1 MRKLIQQLVLGVI
14 IVSVF
19 LVITKQSQRP
29 PVDWN
34 PTYST
39 LDKIPYGL
47 YILDQ
52 ELPHLLQNDS
62 IVKLKESLSDFLQQQ
77 DTIIDAVPSSNL
89 LYIGYSMDW
98 TPTLNKDLFAYVQK
112 GNTALFVNAYYPP
125 GFLDTLQIDL
135 VDQFVY
141 NNIKEKHLQL
151 TNKHLNNQQFSYKEL
166 SDYAFEVPDTSRG
179 KTWVLGHKTSYGKNN
194 INFIKINVGKGTLL
208 LSTDPIAF
216 TNYALL
222 HSNNHLYA
230 QSVLSYLPEGK
241 TYFLDDTPALSQDK
255 QNVSTSLL
263 RFIFSNSQLKWAWQT
278 LLFTLVVFI
287 LFTAKRKQRV
297 ITPIAKVENQSV
309 AFLQTLSEV
318 YLQNKDYKSLMD
330 KSLFFTLEKIKQR
343 YTISVHKLDQD
354 FIEQLHI
361 KSNKN
366 KEDISNFVH
375 FALEIRHNN
384 ITPNKQNLIKLHQIS
399 QKIML

>member
-29 PVDWN
+29 PVDWT